1 MELTR
6 LNIEELQNGLRVGQ
20 FSAKE
25 IIDSYAEAIEQE
37 KLNAFVTKTL
47 EQAKIQAKIADQNIA
62 KGKMRMLEG
71 VPVGIKDLFCTKG
84 VKTTACSRI
93 LENFIPPYESTVSAK
108 LLHAGAIMM
117 GKTNMDE
124 FAMGSSN
131 KNSCFGPTINPWQA
145 AEELTPGGS
154 SGGSAAA
161 VAGYLCAG
169 ALGSDTGG
177 SIRQP
182 ASFCGVVGIKPT
194 YGRCSRH
201 GMIAFA
207 SSLDQAGVFARSV
220 KDAAYL
226 LQAICGYDEQDATSL
241 NIETPKFVGLINR
254 TVNKL
259 RIGIPKEYQSQNTST
274 EIKNLWQKSIEWV
287 QEVGAEVVEISL
299 PHTEYALPT
308 YYIIAPAEASSN
320 LACYDGL
327 RYGSRIEAD
336 SYQEMYAKT
345 RDAGFGAEV
354 KRRILIGTY
363 VLSASHY
370 GQYYQKA
377 QKIRSLIIRDFA
389 DAFTKVDAILIPTTP
404 SDAFKLADKID
415 NISMYSNDFFTVPA
429 SLAGLPAISVPVGL
443 SKKNLPLGI
452 QIIGNYFNED
462 TILNIANTIEQKSCF
477 SELE

>member
-1 MELTR
+1 MQLTR
-6 LNIEELQNGLRVGQ
+6 LNIEELQNGLRAGQ

-131 KNSCFGPTINPWQA
+131 KNSCFGPTINPWQT

-241 NIETPKFVGLINR
+241 NIETPRFVDSINR
-254 TVNKL
+254 KVNKL

-274 EIKNLWQKSIEWV
+274 EIKNLWQKSIEWL
-287 QEVGAEVVEISL
+287 QEAGAEVVEISL

-377 QKIRSLIIRDFA
+377 QKIRSLIIQDFA

-462 TILNIANTIEQKSCF
+462 TILNIANKIEQKSCF
-477 SELE
+477 SKLA